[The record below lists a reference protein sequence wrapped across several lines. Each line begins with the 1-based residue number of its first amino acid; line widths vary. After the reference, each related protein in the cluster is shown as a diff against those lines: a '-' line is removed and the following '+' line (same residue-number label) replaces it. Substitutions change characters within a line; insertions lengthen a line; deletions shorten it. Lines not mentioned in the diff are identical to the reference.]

1 MQSFSDIENELNKI
15 NNNYNKLCEMLE
27 YEEVL
32 QDKKLFLYLNKRML
46 SLKPIVNSY
55 IQFLQCKNNISDL
68 QNIIN
73 TNEQDKQDFIKEL
86 NSEIETKNN
95 LEQELLKLFSLQE
108 ATKQS
113 ILIEI
118 VKNGSELSCK
128 LCEILV
134 EGYSNF
140 LKNNFCDFSILN
152 SNNSVFISATGD
164 NIKNFFEAE
173 IGTHKI
179 EDDKTSNFCYV
190 FVYFDIVSKT
200 FTFNDSEL
208 KISACRSSGAGGQH
222 INKTESSIKI
232 VHIPTGIV
240 GISQDERSQFQ
251 NKQKA
256 LERLKQKVTT
266 FLQQEKQNKID
277 SQKKQ
282 QLNTIKKNVVKIY
295 NLTNKV
301 IVNNKKQQLDM
312 QNFLQGKIL
321 N

>member
-1 MQSFSDIENELNKI
+1 MQSFNDIENELNKI

-46 SLKPIVNSY
+46 SLKPIVNRY
-55 IQFLQCKNNISDL
+55 LKFLQCKNNISDL

-73 TNEQDKQDFIKEL
+73 TNEQDKQDFVKEL

-118 VKNGSELSCK
+118 VKNSSELSCK

-140 LKNNFCDFSILN
+140 LKSNFCDFSISN
-152 SNNSVFISATGD
+152 SNNSVFISVTGD

-179 EDDKTSNFCYV
+179 EDDKISNFCYV
-190 FVYFDIVSKT
+190 FVYFDIVNKA

-277 SQKKQ
+277 NQKKQ
-282 QLNTIKKNVVKIY
+282 QLNTVKKNVVKIY